1 MGQDKGGR
9 VNLVSSSFMHSRFCK
24 GLISYKKPPVFKRSL
39 FNGLYFVA
47 DAQGTPPIGYV
58 SGSEPQIL
66 INSSTFTNLNLGKA
80 TQYLSHEGMGVL
92 TLYDA
97 EGIYKNVNYPPF
109 DNLGIVLNLQGYPGP
124 VEVYKSTMKKNM
136 VYIPDI
142 FPSLRTSVYD
152 FETNSMSALLDE
164 LQHYQDS
171 QEQYSLKRCDH
182 FRVSRLFSDALS
194 SFKDH
199 PDQALL

>member
-1 MGQDKGGR
+1 M
-9 VNLVSSSFMHSRFCK
+9 
-24 GLISYKKPPVFKRSL
+24 VF
-39 FNGLYFVA
+39 
-47 DAQGTPPIGYV
+47 
-58 SGSEPQIL
+58 
-66 INSSTFTNLNLGKA
+66 
-80 TQYLSHEGMGVL
+80 
-92 TLYDA
+92 
-97 EGIYKNVNYPPF
+97 
-109 DNLGIVLNLQGYPGP
+109 
-124 VEVYKSTMKKNM
+124 
-136 VYIPDI
+136 IPDI